1 MELKSAFGVENIKE
15 IMEMQ
20 DYLEITISDNPQEII
35 ERIGSLNVYM
45 ARSGK
50 MLADAKRVLRMKK
63 SDEISTMVKNIAKQN
78 YLSATAQ
85 KALVDSIAQEENYL
99 VDWLERINRTCTHQI
114 DVLRSLLSY
123 EKEQLRLNQ

>member
-50 MLADAKRVLRMKK
+50 MLADAKRVLRLKK
-63 SDEISTMVKNIAKQN
+63 SDEISTMVMNIAKQN

-85 KALVDSIAQEENYL
+85 KALVESIAQEENYL
-99 VDWLERINRTCTHQI
+99 VDWLDRINRTCTHQV
-114 DVLRSLLSY
+114 DALRSLLSY

>member
-1 MELKSAFGVENIKE
+1 MKLKSAFGVENIEE

-35 ERIGSLNVYM
+35 ERIGNLNVYM

-63 SDEISTMVKNIAKQN
+63 SDEISTMIINIAKQN

-85 KALVDSIAQEENYL
+85 KALVESIAQEENYI

-114 DVLRSLLSY
+114 DALRSLLSY

>member
-50 MLADAKRVLRMKK
+50 MLADAKRVLRLKK
-63 SDEISTMVKNIAKQN
+63 SDEISTMVMNIAKQN

-85 KALVDSIAQEENYL
+85 KALVESIAQEENYL
-99 VDWLERINRTCTHQI
+99 VDWLDRINRTCTHQ
-114 DVLRSLLSY
+114 VEALRSLLSY